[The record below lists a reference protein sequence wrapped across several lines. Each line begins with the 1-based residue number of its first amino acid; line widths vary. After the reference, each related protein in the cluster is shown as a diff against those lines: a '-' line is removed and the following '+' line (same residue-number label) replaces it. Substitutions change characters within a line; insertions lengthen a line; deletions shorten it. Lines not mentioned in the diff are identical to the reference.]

1 MKILQAMCYFI
12 SYFISSIM
20 DLSKYFLSNLYVGIK
35 INQFLDELTGCLIIS
50 NELQIFHIKLEID
63 KCEIF

>member
-12 SYFISSIM
+12 SYFISPIM

-35 INQFLDELTGCLIIS
+35 INQFLDEQTGCLIIS

-63 KCEIF
+63 NCEIF